1 MGNRM
6 VTTVVSQHSQPTLL
20 KAVPP
25 EGLYFVSSAIVIFHF
40 NTSTILQIT
49 AVCLPTSFAL
59 LINLVF
65 QNYIRAGPAIVG
77 G

>member
-1 MGNRM
+1 MGNTR
-6 VTTVVSQHSQPTLL
+6 VTTVVSQHSQATLL
-20 KAVPP
+20 KTVSP

-40 NTSTILQIT
+40 NTSTILQTT

-59 LINLVF
+59 WINLAF
-65 QNYIRAGPAIVG
+65 QNYVRAGPAVVG